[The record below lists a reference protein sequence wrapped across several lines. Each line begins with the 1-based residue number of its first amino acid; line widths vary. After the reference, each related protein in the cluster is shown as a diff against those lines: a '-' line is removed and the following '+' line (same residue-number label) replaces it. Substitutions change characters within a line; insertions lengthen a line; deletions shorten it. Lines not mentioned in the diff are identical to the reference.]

1 MVQVGCRVPRGHDDR
16 DALAAGVIEDLVE
29 QAHQPPVARLGERTA
44 QAHVDHVC
52 PPVGGV
58 DHAVE
63 NRAEGAV
70 VDVAADL
77 HGHERR
83 PRRDSSRAHRVAA
96 HGCSGVRAVEEQI
109 GVDLFAGEVLL
120 NRIGLGERHRAAVRE
135 LRVERP
141 QQVHRTRRIHP
152 ALGVRVVRV
161 DP

>member
-1 MVQVGCRVPRGHDDR
+1 
-16 DALAAGVIEDLVE
+16 
-29 QAHQPPVARLGERTA
+29 
-44 QAHVDHVC
+44 AHVDHVC

-141 QQVHRTRRIHP
+141 QQVQDRKSTRLNSSHVAISY
-152 ALGVRVVRV
+152 AVFCLKKKKKQKKIKIKNTNKKK
-161 DP
+161 